1 MSTTLADL
9 LAPITPEQF
18 FAEYYDKQ
26 PLHIPGSPAKFA
38 QVLSWRGINR
48 LLDQTHIWTS
58 QSLKLV
64 REGVAVPPEQY
75 CTRATSRDGA
85 QVMQPDSAL
94 VAQWVA
100 RGASVV
106 MNDVDS
112 LSPGLVSVSDALEGA
127 GLGKAQANVYISWQS
142 HKAFHSHFDTHDVWA
157 VQVEGEKYWNIW
169 EGRAEWPIAHPVFKG
184 LGQEHHD
191 RAKGKLRG
199 KVLVKTGDLLYLPR
213 GWYHDA
219 LAEAPTSVHIAY
231 GVHAPLGMDLMNML
245 LERAIYDAAFRQP
258 LPRQDGTAAARFAL
272 TSRAAQLGQRLS
284 ELTRDPKVMDVLGK
298 FVADYRFRRG
308 GNDLLAARGLAEA
321 APATGAE
328 AQDGATFRIVSAGA
342 KPVRRGAEWQL
353 KGPNA
358 TLPLAPAEAEAAGW
372 LLARTDV
379 AEAELRAAHPAVDAP
394 TLLQRLTG
402 AGLLAPA

>member
-1 MSTTLADL
+1 MSMTLTEL

-18 FAEYYDKQ
+18 FADYYDKQ
-26 PLHIPGSPAKFA
+26 PLHIPGGAGKFA

-48 LLDQTHIWTS
+48 LLDMTHVWSS

-85 QVMQPDSAL
+85 PVMQPNAAL
-94 VAQWVA
+94 VSQWIG

-112 LSPGLVSVSDALEGA
+112 LSPGLASVSDALEAA

-157 VQVEGEKYWNIW
+157 VQVEGEKYWNVW

-191 RAKGKLRG
+191 RARGKLRA

-231 GVHAPLGMDLMNML
+231 GMHAPLGMDLMNML
-245 LERAIYDAAFRQP
+245 LERAIYEPAFRQP
-258 LPRQDGTAAARFAL
+258 LPRQDGSAAAKFAL
-272 TSRAAQLGQRLS
+272 TSRAAQLGQKLS
-284 ELTRDPKVMDVLGK
+284 ELTRDPKVMEVLAK
-298 FVADYRFRRG
+298 FVADYHENRG
-308 GNDLLAARGLAEA
+308 GNDLLAARGLAAAA
-321 APATGAE
+321 APASATVAE
-328 AQDGATFRIVSAGA
+328 GHAFRILSPGA

-358 TLPLAPAEAEAAGW
+358 TLPLTPAEAEATAW
-372 LLARTDV
+372 LLGRPDV
-379 AEAELRAAHPAVDAP
+379 AEPELQAAHPGVEAP
-394 TLLQRLTG
+394 TLLQRLVG
-402 AGLLAPA
+402 AGVLAAA